1 MQIAAYI
8 CFGIAICC
16 MAPFVLW
23 FIAAVF
29 IALGESLYKFIKTRE
44 PDSLFEFLCAL
55 FLISLVAGGILH
67 HLANK

>member
-16 MAPFVLW
+16 IAPFVLW
-23 FIAAVF
+23 FIAAIF
-29 IALGESLYKFIKTRE
+29 IAMGDGLYKFIKTRE

-55 FLISLVAGGILH
+55 FLISLVLGFILH
-67 HLANK
+67 HLANR